1 MNYEPNPSIFTVF
14 HQIRKHYISIFL
26 IFLIFIVDS
35 KIIIGNK
42 MLNSTLNNHNRFNNA
57 EVRSDRTTL
66 IKEKPFF
73 PFGFYHVSWENS
85 ANNQMRI
92 GDWQEIAEAGFN
104 AIYLSSPWENVYEE
118 VLDEAVKLGL
128 QVIAENIISRS
139 QIIDTFKNKSAVF
152 GWSIA
157 DDVDDGRYSTQQVCD
172 FYRQAKTANPDRLT
186 YISGYTDDLGRFA
199 QCSDLIARQ
208 AYPIRTGIDSEISTV
223 YSDISRTLQDMVRW
237 KHDRH
242 HRSIYANIQA
252 FSWAE
257 MEPDRPYNQEAR
269 APTAQEVR
277 NMTYQALLAGAKGIF
292 YYTYHDEIWHLPDR
306 PELWQGVK
314 ALVPEIQE
322 IAPFLLD
329 GDAWQIAS
337 DRENLL
343 VGIWTLKER
352 ALLML
357 INNSY
362 TKIDNILVKLPA
374 SYSDMTSL
382 FASNSMGINL
392 DRGWLSG
399 SLLPLEVSVY
409 QLKIQS

>member
-1 MNYEPNPSIFTVF
+1 
-14 HQIRKHYISIFL
+14 
-26 IFLIFIVDS
+26 
-35 KIIIGNK
+35 
-42 MLNSTLNNHNRFNNA
+42 
-57 EVRSDRTTL
+57 
-66 IKEKPFF
+66 
-73 PFGFYHVSWENS
+73 
-85 ANNQMRI
+85 
-92 GDWQEIAEAGFN
+92 
-104 AIYLSSPWENVYEE
+104 
-118 VLDEAVKLGL
+118 
-128 QVIAENIISRS
+128 
-139 QIIDTFKNKSAVF
+139 
-152 GWSIA
+152 
-157 DDVDDGRYSTQQVCD
+157 
-172 FYRQAKTANPDRLT
+172 
-186 YISGYTDDLGRFA
+186 
-199 QCSDLIARQ
+199 
-208 AYPIRTGIDSEISTV
+208 
-223 YSDISRTLQDMVRW
+223 MVRW